1 MTIALLFYAAL
12 GLAIG
17 SFLNLCIDRLPAGRS
32 LLAPRSH
39 CEGCGRT
46 LAPVDLVP
54 VISYLALRGRCRGC
68 GTHIPLRVLLVELAT
83 GASFAALWWWFGPG
97 VPLLAASC
105 FASLCILVAVIDLE
119 HRLVLNRVIYPAL
132 LAGPLLAIA
141 LGTSLADSLLGGVAG
156 GLLLLAPYLLYRA
169 GMGGG
174 DVKLAAF
181 IGLVSGFPAV
191 IVALFI
197 AFVAGG
203 LSSGALLLAG
213 VRSRKD
219 PVPFAPFLLAGG
231 AAALLYG
238 APIISWYL
246 ALL

>member
-1 MTIALLFYAAL
+1 MLVFYTAI

-32 LLAPRSH
+32 IIAPRSH
-39 CEGCGRT
+39 CEHCRRVLGV
-46 LAPVDLVP
+46 VDLVP
-54 VISYLALRGRCRGC
+54 VISYLLLQGRCRSC
-68 GTHIPLRVLLVELAT
+68 GTSIPLRVLLVELAA
-83 GASFAALWWWFGPG
+83 GGSFAALFWWLGPG

-105 FASLCILVAVIDLE
+105 FASVCILVAVIDLE

-132 LAGPLLAIA
+132 LAGPLLALA

-191 IVALFI
+191 ILALFI
-197 AFVAGG
+197 AVVAGG
-203 LSSGALLLAG
+203 FSSGALLLAG
-213 VRSRKD
+213 VRGRKD
-219 PVPFAPFLLAGG
+219 PIPFAPFLLAGG

-246 ALL
+246 GLL